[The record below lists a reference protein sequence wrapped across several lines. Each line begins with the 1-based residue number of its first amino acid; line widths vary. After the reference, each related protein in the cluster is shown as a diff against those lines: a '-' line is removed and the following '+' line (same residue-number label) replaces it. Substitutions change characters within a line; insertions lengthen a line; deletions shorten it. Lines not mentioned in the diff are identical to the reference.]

1 MLQPRTNAPAPKNLA
16 GPGLRA
22 FLRLSELWNLDQEAQ
37 RTLLGSPS
45 RATWHRWRKAP
56 PTDLSRD
63 TLERLSYLLGIWKA
77 LKILIPDATQATAWV
92 RRPNADP
99 LFGGRP
105 PLERMLQGRLVD
117 LADVRRHLDAARGV
131 W

>member
-1 MLQPRTNAPAPKNLA
+1 MASPLVQPRPSLDLA
-16 GPGLRA
+16 GAGLRA
-22 FLRLSELWNLDQEAQ
+22 FFRLAELWELGLEEQ

-56 PTDLSRD
+56 PADLSKD
-63 TLERLSYLLGIWKA
+63 TLERMSYLLGIWKA
-77 LKILIPDATQATAWV
+77 LKILIPDARQAVAWV
-92 RRPNADP
+92 RKPNLDP

-105 PLERMLQGRLVD
+105 PLERMLQGRMVD

>member
-1 MLQPRTNAPAPKNLA
+1 MLQPQLQPRTSQDLA

-22 FLRLSELWNLDQEAQ
+22 FLRLAELWELDQEAQ
-37 RTLLGSPS
+37 RTLLGGPS
-45 RATWHRWRKAP
+45 RATWHRWRKTP
-56 PTDLSRD
+56 PADLSRD

-77 LKILIPDATQATAWV
+77 LKILIPDAAQAAAWV

>member
-1 MLQPRTNAPAPKNLA
+1 MSSPLAEPRSTPALVGA
-16 GPGLRA
+16 GLRA
-22 FLRLSELWNLDQEAQ
+22 FFRMAELWGLGLEEQ

-45 RATWHRWRKAP
+45 RATWHRWRKSP
-56 PTDLSRD
+56 PTELSRD

-77 LKILIPDATQATAWV
+77 LKILIPEARQALAWV
-92 RRPNADP
+92 RKPNGDP

-105 PLERMLQGRLVD
+105 PLERMLQGRMVD
-117 LADVRRHLDAARGV
+117 LADVRRHLDAARGI